1 MQSSNKVTP
10 DNFSLVII
18 DNDTLLKSVKDYF
31 YQNLL
36 HDFNETKVFNC
47 SINNINQTL
56 QQIQTEYV
64 LVIQEGIFFF
74 DHVDNNFLKITIKNL
89 EDYVLI
95 GHVLDRKDRYYQL
108 HPQQFILNVDKWKQ
122 IGSPDFNCKSDN
134 NLSAIKRSDDNFH
147 DDYTPIWIQA
157 SDSSVSCEKLKFG
170 GFVISEFLK
179 NDFKVRPFNTD
190 ERHVKKFVYY
200 DTQEQV
206 SHLLSYERLH
216 PKSFYYAK
224 TTRNSKRLFEQNA
237 SHYISVANAVESLYK
252 IKDVYKDIKSIDF
265 YDISI
270 TALIFTEH
278 FINSFK
284 NDYKKFVNDFDN
296 MGARPWNTLDLS
308 NEDSYE
314 LDNYTDVNDIQDV
327 LEHIRSNVTVNY
339 YYGDITR
346 TSVIENIK
354 EPTIMYV
361 SNSFEYEHNFI
372 RRDEKSFWKQKA
384 QSNNNIKKV
393 LF

>member
-1 MQSSNKVTP
+1 M
-10 DNFSLVII
+10 
-18 DNDTLLKSVKDYF
+18 
-31 YQNLL
+31 
-36 HDFNETKVFNC
+36 
-47 SINNINQTL
+47 
-56 QQIQTEYV
+56 
-64 LVIQEGIFFF
+64 
-74 DHVDNNFLKITIKNL
+74 
-89 EDYVLI
+89 
-95 GHVLDRKDRYYQL
+95 
-108 HPQQFILNVDKWKQ
+108 
-122 IGSPDFNCKSDN
+122 
-134 NLSAIKRSDDNFH
+134 
-147 DDYTPIWIQA
+147 
-157 SDSSVSCEKLKFG
+157 
-170 GFVISEFLK
+170 
-179 NDFKVRPFNTD
+179 
-190 ERHVKKFVYY
+190 
-200 DTQEQV
+200 
-206 SHLLSYERLH
+206 
-216 PKSFYYAK
+216 
-224 TTRNSKRLFEQNA
+224 
-237 SHYISVANAVESLYK
+237 YK

-296 MGARPWNTLDLS
+296 MGARPWTTLDLS
-308 NEDSYE
+308 NEDYYE
-314 LDNYTDVNDIQDV
+314 LDNYTDVDDIQDV

-354 EPTIMYV
+354 ESTVMYV

>member
-18 DNDTLLKSVKDYF
+18 NNDTLLKSVKDYF

-36 HDFNETKVFNC
+36 HDFDETRVFSC

-108 HPQQFILNVDKWKQ
+108 HPQQFILNVNKWKQ
-122 IGSPDFNCKSDN
+122 IGSPDFNCRSDN

-147 DDYTPIWIQA
+147 DDYTPTWIQA

-206 SHLLSYERLH
+206 SHLLTYERLH

-296 MGARPWNTLDLS
+296 MGARPWTTLDLS
-308 NEDSYE
+308 NEDYYE
-314 LDNYTDVNDIQDV
+314 LDNYTDVDDIQDV

-354 EPTIMYV
+354 ESTVMYV